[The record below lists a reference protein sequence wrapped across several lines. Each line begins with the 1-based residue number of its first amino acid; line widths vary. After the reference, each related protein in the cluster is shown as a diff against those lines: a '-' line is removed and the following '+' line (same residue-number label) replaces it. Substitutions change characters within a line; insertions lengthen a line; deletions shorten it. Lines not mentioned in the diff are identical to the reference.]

1 MCVCVCV
8 QYFLHGT
15 VCITA
20 ANTPLRRAR
29 SHVCWQRLHH
39 HRGLGACCEI
49 RRACTVAVLVF
60 EVPGQAGCQHL
71 LEVAFWDVAAFQC
84 LRESKHFMGSV
95 FALSYRWLTAEHP
108 DADSFPPVQGRRLLG
123 GAQGGLREGG
133 HQRGR
138 LCGLL
143 GLRPAVPARA
153 HPRSEGVVPRGSAG
167 EQRMVRQCL
176 QDCPDPVT
184 HSSTV
189 HLHAVPSKRVV
200 FRGSHDQFRHQG
212 EFCAVRQRSLGAGR
226 RSVS

>member
-1 MCVCVCV
+1 MPHHSRLVFNVGWDACLQSRINSCVCV

-20 ANTPLRRAR
+20 ATIRQYSPQASSKPCLLATPSPPQRA
-29 SHVCWQRLHH
+29 W
-39 HRGLGACCEI
+39 
-49 RRACTVAVLVF
+49 RACTVAVLVF

-71 LEVAFWDVAAFQC
+71 PEVAFWDVAAFQC

-108 DADSFPPVQGRRLLG
+108 DADGFPPVQGRRLLG

-143 GLRPAVPARA
+143 GLRLAVPARA
-153 HPRSEGVVPRGSAG
+153 PTIRSCCSARVCG
-167 EQRMVRQCL
+167 RA
-176 QDCPDPVT
+176 T
-184 HSSTV
+184 HGT
-189 HLHAVPSKRVV
+189 AV
-200 FRGSHDQFRHQG
+200 F
-212 EFCAVRQRSLGAGR
+212 AGL
-226 RSVS
+226 S